1 MLVKL
6 LLLVASACGNNNRY
20 PYGAYG
26 QYGAYGNYGQYGVP
40 HNSGQVL
47 TYETPERYD
56 NSKNKESI
64 QTDPLKSKTYTLS
77 DRDNGFD
84 GVEVDFRFNENGQLN
99 LNMRINASY
108 VGENNNTLTYVAS
121 NVPYSYDEEDKTIS
135 FDGRIRA
142 SRKTRSHT
150 GIVGGNNVPPYH
162 YDQRY
167 NRRYADPYYQR
178 GLHRNIYHTNAYRGQ
193 RYPHHHTAR
202 NYGYDPIR
210 DRMVNPHINP
220 ALSYHQPHLQNFA
233 QVQRLNPISSIT
245 LELSDIPIK
254 GTSRKSYAELDN
266 DNITFEENLV
276 LRAWELVPHP
286 TNDLRNGGHSRN
298 QVLNNVTSWGAK
310 PRSMTTKE
318 HPQSAG
324 LQFDDPELISQ

>member
-6 LLLVASACGNNNRY
+6 VLLVASACGDNRY
-20 PYGAYG
+20 PYGGYG
-26 QYGAYGNYGQYGVP
+26 PYGNYGQYGTL
-40 HNSGQVL
+40 HNSGQIL

-99 LNMRINASY
+99 IDMRINASY

-121 NVPYSYDEEDKTIS
+121 NVPYSYDEVDGTIS

-150 GIVGGNNVPPYH
+150 GIAGGNNVPPYH

-178 GLHRNIYHTNAYRGQ
+178 GLHRNVYHTNAYRGQ
-193 RYPHHHTAR
+193 RYPYHHTAR

-210 DRMVNPHINP
+210 DRMVNP
-220 ALSYHQPHLQNFA
+220 AFSYNRPYPQNFA
-233 QVQRLNPISSIT
+233 QAQRPNPISSIT

-286 TNDLRNGGHSRN
+286 TNHLGNGGYSQN
-298 QVLNNVTSWGAK
+298 QTLNRVTSWGAK

-318 HPQSAG
+318 HAQSAG